1 MAWVLAKVK
10 SGRNETFRI
19 LATTDVPVY
28 EALENMF
35 SDTEQYDPATT
46 LEEGQWYR
54 IDAFSLTPY
63 MIDVFH
69 LETDTVDYDQIT
81 REELDQV
88 QFICITQGRFRCC
101 QSIGKARLL
110 KKKTFAL
117 AGNGFEYREGSPLI
131 IIEEYPDAVYDC
143 QSDTLYFRSLSRI
156 SKIFLHITELY
167 REATQEETQDFLN
180 AEIIE
185 LGNGFCAQKVG
196 TLNRRRIALA
206 LETLRRMNNDD
217 RSVVFDYID
226 EYCPG
231 MRNRNGRFSIT
242 NDVDL
247 KLFLFGV
254 EQRFYTTLVG
264 SEKRI
269 ANSVISLTTE

>member
-1 MAWVLAKVK
+1 MPILIDSLMALSSIAWMVSIYGVK
-10 SGRNETFRI
+10 S
-19 LATTDVPVY
+19 
-28 EALENMF
+28 
-35 SDTEQYDPATT
+35 
-46 LEEGQWYR
+46 QW
-54 IDAFSLTPY
+54 
-63 MIDVFH
+63 
-69 LETDTVDYDQIT
+69 
-81 REELDQV
+81 
-88 QFICITQGRFRCC
+88 QFILDNRFITGVSLFM
-101 QSIGKARLL
+101 IPLVL
-110 KKKTFAL
+110 MFLTLIVIPKK
-117 AGNGFEYREGSPLI
+117 NE
-131 IIEEYPDAVYDC
+131 D
-143 QSDTLYFRSLSRI
+143 
-156 SKIFLHITELY
+156 
-167 REATQEETQDFLN
+167 
-180 AEIIE
+180 
-185 LGNGFCAQKVG
+185 
-196 TLNRRRIALA
+196 IALA